1 MSRIML
7 CLKSIITDSMYLPTI
22 IFDEIDTGI
31 SGETASKVGQM
42 MRQLALK
49 HQVIAITHLPQIAA
63 CGEQHLLVYK
73 QTTDNQTFTNIEEL
87 DMPGRERM
95 IATMMSGES
104 RTESSILAAREMLKS
119 SQATNNQ

>member
-1 MSRIML
+1 
-7 CLKSIITDSMYLPTI
+7 
-22 IFDEIDTGI
+22 
-31 SGETASKVGQM
+31 
-42 MRQLALK
+42 
-49 HQVIAITHLPQIAA
+49 
-63 CGEQHLLVYK
+63 VYK